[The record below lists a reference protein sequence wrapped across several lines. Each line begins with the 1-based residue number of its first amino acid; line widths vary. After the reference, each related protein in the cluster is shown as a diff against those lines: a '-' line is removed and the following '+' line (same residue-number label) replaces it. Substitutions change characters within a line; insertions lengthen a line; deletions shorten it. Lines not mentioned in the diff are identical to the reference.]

1 MGKGSH
7 DPQAN
12 EPAKLAARTLTM
24 KRSASRDLLGDA
36 LDCAASCIDA
46 AALDAYRLDYASSAS
61 APRYP
66 DTSLRFVL
74 AAATLSARRR
84 RAAGHG
90 VATDAPNLC
99 KSTPTRATPAAAS
112 SAAQLCRHRP
122 QKSAAES
129 THTRAAHAVA
139 EPPANRKKTQKKT
152 QVSTGSDARREGR
165 TAVGQRRQ
173 GRHDSKRI

>member
-61 APRYP
+61 ASRYP
-66 DTSLRFVL
+66 DTSLLFFD
-74 AAATLSARRR
+74 AAAAPSRRRR
-84 RAAGHG
+84 RAAGPG
-90 VATDAPNLC
+90 
-99 KSTPTRATPAAAS
+99 
-112 SAAQLCRHRP
+112 
-122 QKSAAES
+122 
-129 THTRAAHAVA
+129 
-139 EPPANRKKTQKKT
+139 EPR
-152 QVSTGSDARREGR
+152 
-165 TAVGQRRQ
+165 RRQ
-173 GRHDSKRI
+173 KTLTL

>member
-7 DPQAN
+7 DPQAD

-66 DTSLRFVL
+66 DTSFRCVLR
-74 AAATLSARRR
+74 SRRRPHAVDASPACHGAR
-84 RAAGHG
+84 RAAEKTKKRSRFENAG
-90 VATDAPNLC
+90 T
-99 KSTPTRATPAAAS
+99 AS
-112 SAAQLCRHRP
+112 ARCA
-122 QKSAAES
+122 
-129 THTRAAHAVA
+129 
-139 EPPANRKKTQKKT
+139 
-152 QVSTGSDARREGR
+152 ARRENS
-165 TAVGQRRQ
+165 RRPTTT
-173 GRHDSKRI
+173 RPP

>member
-7 DPQAN
+7 DPQAD

-84 RAAGHG
+84 RAGGHTESHG
-90 VATDAPNLC
+90 GA
-99 KSTPTRATPAAAS
+99 KSLR
-112 SAAQLCRHRP
+112 
-122 QKSAAES
+122 K
-129 THTRAAHAVA
+129 HTYTCH
-139 EPPANRKKTQKKT
+139 
-152 QVSTGSDARREGR
+152 ARRCQLGCA
-165 TAVGQRRQ
+165 AV
-173 GRHDSKRI
+173 

>member
-7 DPQAN
+7 DPQAD

-61 APRYP
+61 ASRYP

-74 AAATLSARRR
+74 AAPTLSTRRR
-84 RAAGHG
+84 RSTGHG
-90 VATDAPNLC
+90 DP
-99 KSTPTRATPAAAS
+99 R
-112 SAAQLCRHRP
+112 RRP
-122 QKSAAES
+122 KRCELAYPC
-129 THTRAAHAVA
+129 H
-139 EPPANRKKTQKKT
+139 
-152 QVSTGSDARREGR
+152 ARRCQLGCA
-165 TAVGQRRQ
+165 AV
-173 GRHDSKRI
+173 

>member
-7 DPQAN
+7 DPQAD

-99 KSTPTRATPAAAS
+99 KSTPTHATHAAAS
-112 SAAQLCRHRP
+112 SAAQLCRQRP
-122 QKSAAES
+122 
-129 THTRAAHAVA
+129 
-139 EPPANRKKTQKKT
+139 PI
-152 QVSTGSDARREGR
+152 
-165 TAVGQRRQ
+165 
-173 GRHDSKRI
+173 KR

>member
-7 DPQAN
+7 DPQAD

-112 SAAQLCRHRP
+112 SAAQLCRQRPPKKRCRKLTHPCRPRRRRAAREP
-122 QKSAAES
+122 QKK
-129 THTRAAHAVA
+129 
-139 EPPANRKKTQKKT
+139 RKKKNA
-152 QVSTGSDARREGR
+152 GIDWERCAARR
-165 TAVGQRRQ
+165 ASSRRPTTT
-173 GRHDSKRI
+173 RPP

>member
-7 DPQAN
+7 DPQAD

-112 SAAQLCRHRP
+112 SAAQLCRQRP
-122 QKSAAES
+122 QKKRCRKH
-129 THTRAAHAVA
+129 THPCRPRRRRAAR
-139 EPPANRKKTQKKT
+139 EPQKNAKKNAGIDWERCAARGAN
-152 QVSTGSDARREGR
+152 SRRPTTTR
-165 TAVGQRRQ
+165 PP
-173 GRHDSKRI
+173 

>member
-7 DPQAN
+7 DPQAD

-66 DTSLRFVL
+66 DTSFPFVL
-74 AAATLSARRR
+74 ALATPSMRRR

-90 VATDAPNLC
+90 EPRRRPNCCELAYPC
-99 KSTPTRATPAAAS
+99 
-112 SAAQLCRHRP
+112 H
-122 QKSAAES
+122 
-129 THTRAAHAVA
+129 
-139 EPPANRKKTQKKT
+139 
-152 QVSTGSDARREGR
+152 ARRCQLGCA
-165 TAVGQRRQ
+165 AV
-173 GRHDSKRI
+173 

>member
-7 DPQAN
+7 DPQAD

-61 APRYP
+61 GVRYP
-66 DTSLRFVL
+66 DTSFPFVL
-74 AAATLSARRR
+74 AAVAPSRRRR

-90 VATDAPNLC
+90 E
-99 KSTPTRATPAAAS
+99 
-112 SAAQLCRHRP
+112 P
-122 QKSAAES
+122 QKRQISAKAHIHTPLPARLRS
-129 THTRAAHAVA
+129 RVGRDPKKNAGKSSHTRAAHAVA
-139 EPPANRKKTQKKT
+139 APPANRKKNAKKNA
-152 QVSTGSDARREGR
+152 GIDWERCAARR
-165 TAVGQRRQ
+165 ANSRRPTTT
-173 GRHDSKRI
+173 RPP